1 MAMDIIGLDIGTNLI
16 KGVEVRKE
24 KGICELLSYAFSPAF
39 KESLLSE
46 SPEDTEK
53 LASGLREFI
62 SSSSFSSSNVIAA
75 FPETHVFTR
84 VIEIPKMSRKEV
96 EKAVFWEAEQYLP
109 VSIEDVTLNF
119 QILPKDAESENSGKT
134 EVLLIAVPKG
144 LVQRF
149 VKVLTKAGLTPVG
162 LEPESMSIARSIYY
176 SETSYPVTL
185 IVNMGSEVTNL
196 SILVD
201 DYIRFTRS
209 ISTGGNSIARAISQD
224 LNLEE
229 RQAQEYLKSYGL
241 DESKMD
247 GKIKSSIEPVF
258 NVILNE
264 IRKSIAYYE
273 TRKNPRRVKR
283 VVLCGGISTVPGILV
298 YTAQYLNLEVQKADP
313 WKKLVVRRKFN
324 EKELDDLGPMFAT
337 SVGLVLKEI

>member
-1 MAMDIIGLDIGTNLI
+1 MNVIGLDIGTNLI
-16 KGVEVRKE
+16 KGVEVKKE
-24 KGICELLSYAFSPAF
+24 KGTFELLNYTFAPAF

-46 SPEDTEK
+46 SDIDADK
-53 LASGLREFI
+53 AASRLREFI
-62 SSSSFSSSNVIAA
+62 AESSFSSNNIIAS

-84 VIEIPKMSRKEV
+84 VIEIPKMSQKEV

-109 VSIEDVTLNF
+109 TSIEDVTLNF
-119 QILPKDAESENSGKT
+119 QILPRDSEESNQNKT

-149 VKVLTKAGLTPVG
+149 VKILVKAGLTPVG
-162 LEPESMSIARSIYY
+162 LEPESMSIARSIFYN
-176 SETSYPVTL
+176 EKSYPATL
-185 IVNMGSEVTNL
+185 IVNIGSEVTNL
-196 SILVD
+196 SILVE

-209 ISTGGNSIARAISQD
+209 IGTGGNSLSRAISQE

-241 DESKMD
+241 DASKMD
-247 GKIKSSIEPVF
+247 GKIKASIEPVF

-264 IRKSIAYYE
+264 IRKSVAYYE
-273 TRKNPRRVKR
+273 TRKNFIKVKR
-283 VVLCGGISTVPGILV
+283 VVLCGGTSTVPGVLI

-313 WKKLVVRRKFN
+313 WKKLLIGGKFS
-324 EKELDDLGPMFAT
+324 EKELDDTGPMFAAA
-337 SVGLVLKEI
+337 VGLVLKDV

>member
-1 MAMDIIGLDIGTNLI
+1 MDIIGLDIGTSLI
-16 KGVEVRKE
+16 KGVAVRKE
-24 KGICELLSYAFSPAF
+24 KGTCELLNYAFSPAF

-46 SPEDTEK
+46 SATDADK
-53 LASGLREFI
+53 LSESLRKFI
-62 SSSSFSSSNVIAA
+62 SESSFSSTNVVAS

-109 VSIEDVTLNF
+109 ISIEDVTLNF
-119 QILPKDAESENSGKT
+119 QILPKDIEGESSDKT
-134 EVLLIAVPKG
+134 EVLLVAVPKG

-149 VKVLTKAGLTPVG
+149 VKILIKAGLTPVG

-176 SETSYPVTL
+176 NESSYPVTL
-185 IVNMGSEVTNL
+185 VVNIGSEVTNL

-209 ISTGGNSIARAISQD
+209 ISTGGSSISRAISQE
-224 LNLEE
+224 LNLEAK
-229 RQAQEYLKSYGL
+229 QAQEYLKSYGL

-247 GKIKSSIEPVF
+247 GKIKASIEPVF

-264 IRKSIAYYE
+264 IRKSVAFYE

-283 VVLCGGISTVPGILV
+283 VVLCGGTSTVPGILV
-298 YTAQYLNLEVQKADP
+298 HTAQYLNLEVQKADP
-313 WKKLVVRRKFN
+313 WKKLVVASKFN

-337 SVGLVLKEI
+337 GVGLVLKDI